1 MELVEWSLVVE
12 AGLHRPPLIR
22 ANGKA
27 PLDRDWPTGPFE
39 DPEGWRNRLEHHR
52 GNVGLV
58 LGRGVACLDVDR
70 YKEGAEDAWERLR
83 ADTGLAIE
91 TITAITGRDGRHYFY
106 RYNERLALPSVPLG
120 PRGYP
125 GIELKADGGMVVV
138 EPSIHPDTGKPYAF
152 EIGYGPGEFPP
163 ALVPQAFVDLVNPPA
178 RSKAGPEDQ
187 EVARLLVEHYGGH
200 SVTTMKDGSLGVWRP
215 GKDKD
220 RRASITIGSLGPG
233 VFHVW
238 TDGWP
243 SFEQDR
249 TYDLGQLRRMC
260 GLAEE
265 PRFTIPDAIPDMP
278 EGYRLWQEG
287 DDAVPSPVLGPD
299 AYHGLLGDFLR
310 LLEGQTEGHPAAIG
324 AHVIPCLGTMLG
336 REVAY
341 RAGTEVHF
349 PKINVIVVGPTSAG
363 VKGVSE
369 NAAMLLVEKV
379 MPTFIAR
386 HSLTGV
392 ASGEAVIHEMRDD
405 ADPPAEKRR
414 IVMDAEFS
422 AVLKVV
428 RRDGSILG
436 DVLRKVFDNRPLQNR
451 TKSAGTEVASNH
463 HLSIVGSTTPGE
475 LRALTE
481 EISILNGFANRF
493 LYVWSEL
500 TRLLPLG
507 GRIDEQGI
515 HRLAE
520 QFVAVQTWV
529 REKPAV
535 NGTSRWFSITEGS
548 AAHRVWDTFYER
560 RPGLPNESEMMTA
573 ITGRQVTHGARL
585 ALVYAVL
592 DRCDH
597 FEPEHIRA
605 AVAWCDYCIAT
616 IRKIFT
622 SGPGGKPGQ
631 LLEAIR
637 QAGEGGLDGAGQAAA
652 FSRNLKAG
660 DLAGL
665 RDQLEEQRLITTVSL
680 ASGGRPRIVSYAI
693 APSTLRK
700 NESTKKGSRR

>member
-1 MELVEWSLVVE
+1 MDLVEWSLVVE
-12 AGLHRPPLIR
+12 AGLQRPPLVR
-22 ANGKA
+22 MNGKS

-39 DPEGWRNRLEHHR
+39 DPDTWRQKLKRHK
-52 GNVGLV
+52 GNVGLI
-58 LGRGVACLDVDR
+58 LGRGVCAVDVDR
-70 YKEGAEDAWERLR
+70 YKADAEDSWDRLR
-83 ADTGLAIE
+83 SNTGLVLS
-91 TITAITGRDGRHYFY
+91 TVTAITGRDGLHVFY
-106 RYNERLALPSVPLG
+106 RYDEGLVLPSVPLG
-120 PRGYP
+120 PRGYA
-125 GIELKADGGMVVV
+125 GIEVKADRGCVVI
-138 EPSIHPDTGKPYAF
+138 EPSVHPDTGRPYLF
-152 EIGYGPGEFPP
+152 ESGSGPGEIPLALLPQGFFDIVQPP
-163 ALVPQAFVDLVNPPA
+163 EKTTATA
-178 RSKAGPEDQ
+178 EDR
-187 EVARLLVEHYGGH
+187 EVARLLCQRYAGH
-200 SVTTMKDGSLGVWRP
+200 SVTTMRDGSLGVWRP
-215 GKDKD
+215 GKAKD

-233 VFHVW
+233 VFHCW
-238 TDGWP
+238 TDGWEP
-243 SFEQDR
+243 FEQNK
-249 TYDLGQLRRMC
+249 TYDLGQLRRML
-260 GLAEE
+260 GLTEE
-265 PRFTIPDAIPDMP
+265 PRFEIPDATPELP
-278 EGYRLWQEG
+278 EGYRLWREG
-287 DDAVPSPVLGPD
+287 DDVVPAPTLGQD
-299 AYHGLLGDFLR
+299 AYYGLVGDFLR

-341 RAGTEVHF
+341 RAGTEIHF
-349 PKINVIVVGPTSAG
+349 PKVNAIIVGPTSAG

-405 ADPPAEKRR
+405 ADPPTEKRR

-451 TKSAGTEVASNH
+451 TKSAGSEVASDH

-475 LRALTE
+475 FRSLTE

-493 LYVWSEL
+493 LYIWSEL

-507 GRIDEQGI
+507 GRIDERGVA
-515 HRLAE
+515 RLAE
-520 QFVAVQTWV
+520 RFVAVQTWV

-535 NGTSRWFSITEGS
+535 NGTSRWYSVLEGS
-548 AAHRVWDTFYER
+548 PAHEVWDTFYER

-585 ALVYAVL
+585 ALVYAAL

-605 AVAWCDYCIAT
+605 AIAWCDYCIAT
-616 IRKIFT
+616 IRKVFT
-622 SGPGGKPGQ
+622 SGPGGKLGR
-631 LLEAIR
+631 LLDGIR
-637 QAGEGGLDGAGQAAA
+637 DAGEDGLDGAGQD
-652 FSRNLKAG
+652 RLWHGNLKAG
-660 DLAGL
+660 QLAEL
-665 RDQLEEQRLITTVSL
+665 RQELEDRHLIATVTVP
-680 ASGGRPRIVSYAI
+680 SGGRPRLVSYAI
-693 APSTLRK
+693 SPTSPVRK
-700 NESTKKGSRR
+700 NGIRG